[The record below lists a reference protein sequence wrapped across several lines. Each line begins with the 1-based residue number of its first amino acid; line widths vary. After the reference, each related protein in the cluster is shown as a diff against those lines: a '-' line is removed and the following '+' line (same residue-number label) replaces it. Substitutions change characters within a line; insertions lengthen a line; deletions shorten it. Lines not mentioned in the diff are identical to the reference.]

1 MGFNLLDISIIVILM
16 ISVIVGYRRG
26 FIRTIGGIISTL
38 AGLLIAFLYR
48 NEAAAYLQEHY
59 GVVST
64 LAAFLEKRMSIP
76 AATGFSQPGLLSLP
90 VNQGLAFVHRQFT
103 EFSYLIVV
111 TLCFLLLYIIS
122 SYLFKFSCAILEKML
137 CWGILREINHTGGI
151 GILLAQNVII
161 MAVILGILNSP
172 LGMGTKMG
180 IKSVSQIMTSMQDS
194 ILVPYLLKVFTL
206 LHSIAGMS
214 V

>member
-1 MGFNLLDISIIVILM
+1 MGFNLLDISIIVILV
-16 ISVIVGYRRG
+16 ISVIIGYRRG

-38 AGLLIAFLYR
+38 AGLGIAFLYR

-64 LAAFLEKRMSIP
+64 LTAFLEKRMSIP
-76 AATGFSQPGLLSLP
+76 ATGFSQPGLLSLP

-103 EFSYLIVV
+103 ELAYLIVV

-122 SYLFKFSCAILEKML
+122 SCLLKFSCAILEKVL
-137 CWGILREINHTGGI
+137 CWGILKEINHSGGI
-151 GILLAQNVII
+151 GVVLAQNVII
-161 MAVILGILNSP
+161 MAVIMGVLNSP
-172 LGMGTKMG
+172 LGLGTKMG
-180 IKSVSQIMTSMQDS
+180 IKSVSQMTASMHDS
-194 ILVPYLLKVFTL
+194 VLVPYLLKIFTL
-206 LHSIAGMS
+206 LHSML